1 LAQAQAPARTFRQVA
16 TRHRTTSYTY
26 AFQRGLPI
34 YIPLNRQGYLAEL
47 RIKLEGTMTVGT
59 AGTVTDPYATI
70 NFFPSIG
77 LRSPQGDYLISVSSR
92 SLWTQ
97 NFRYRDNTYDTLPF
111 GIALAGVQRP
121 DAATWNPGSA
131 TAQPIDISYIIPI
144 AMNLGQNF
152 DTGLLLTQIANN
164 DFILQLNCASN
175 TDLVGSGSAVITSIT
190 GSIYIEAVWFE
201 LVDPT
206 QAQVPDIHTVCRLR
220 DSNYSNLVTG
230 DNYIS
235 YQLGPVLMDE
245 ALTIYTNVTPDTT
258 NGVNFPYI
266 KKLANRQIELEN
278 RRGKDI
284 YRDQFLD
291 FGKQLPN
298 GVFWLNFFD
307 DYSVVNVT
315 RARDFINS
323 NLAAQL
329 DTVVNIATGTTL
341 SASQVVSIYRELV
354 TLGA

>member
-1 LAQAQAPARTFRQVA
+1 MAAAAPTRTFRQVA

-26 AFQRGLPI
+26 AYQKGLPI
-34 YIPLNRQGYLAEL
+34 YIPLNRQGYLSEL
-47 RIKLEGTMTVGT
+47 RIKFEGTVTVGT
-59 AGTVTDPYATI
+59 GGTVTDPYATI
-70 NFFPSIG
+70 NYFPSIG
-77 LRSPQGDYLISVSSR
+77 LRSPQGDYLVSVSSR

-97 NFRYRDNTYDTLPF
+97 NFRMKDNQLDALPF
-111 GIALAGVQRP
+111 GITLAGIQRP

-131 TAQPIDISYIIPI
+131 TAQAVDISYTIPI

-164 DFILQLNCASN
+164 DFILQLNCAGQS
-175 TDLVGSGSAVITSIT
+175 DLVGSGSAVITGIT

-201 LVDPT
+201 LVDPS
-206 QAQVPDIHTVCRLR
+206 QAQVPDIHTICRLR
-220 DSNYSNLVTG
+220 DSTYNPIVTG
-230 DNYIS
+230 DNFIS
-235 YQLGPVLMDE
+235 YQLGPVLMDQ
-245 ALTIYTNVTPDTT
+245 ALTIYTNVTPDTS
-258 NGVNFPYI
+258 NGLNFNYI
-266 KKLANRQIELEN
+266 KMLANRQIEMEN

-284 YRDQFLD
+284 YRDQFQD

-307 DYSVVNVT
+307 DYSIVDVT

-329 DTVVNIATGTTL
+329 DVVVNVTTGTTL
-341 SASQVVSIYRELV
+341 SSAQVVSVYRELV

>member
-1 LAQAQAPARTFRQVA
+1 LAAAAPTRTFRQVA

-26 AFQRGLPI
+26 AYQRGLPI

-47 RIKLEGTMTVGT
+47 RIKFEGSVAVGT
-59 AGTVTDPYATI
+59 GGTVTDPYATI

-77 LRSPQGDYLISVSSR
+77 LRSPQGDYLVSLSSR

-97 NFRYRDNTYDTLPF
+97 NFRYRDNTTDALPF
-111 GIALAGVQRP
+111 GVTLTGLQRP
-121 DAATWNPGSA
+121 DATTWNPGSA
-131 TAQPIDISYIIPI
+131 TTQPVDISYIIPI

-164 DFILQLNCASN
+164 DFILQLNCAGNS
-175 TDLVGSGSAVITSIT
+175 DLVGSGSSVISSIT

-201 LVDPT
+201 LVDPS
-206 QAQVPDIHTVCRLR
+206 QAQVPDIHTICRLR
-220 DSNYSNLVTG
+220 DSTFNPLVTG

-245 ALTIYTNVTPDTT
+245 TLTLFTNVTPDTS
-258 NGVNFPYI
+258 NGVNFNYI

-284 YRDQFLD
+284 YRDNFLD

-329 DTVVNIATGTTL
+329 DTVVNIASGTTL
-341 SASQVVSIYRELV
+341 SSAQCVSIYRELV